1 MEGIWYIRAKDTTN
15 TTTEAYEILGLN
27 ADEMRAKFAAG
38 GESAKQATDTILTA
52 LFSMG
57 DAVKQ
62 NQAGVDLFGTMW
74 EDLGADAIKALSD
87 TNGEITT
94 TKNSLEEINEV
105 QYSGFEH
112 ELEQLK
118 REFKTSLS
126 EPLAE
131 EVIPQ
136 VKNSSIL

>member
-1 MEGIWYIRAKDTTN
+1 
-15 TTTEAYEILGLN
+15 
-27 ADEMRAKFAAG
+27 
-38 GESAKQATDTILTA
+38 
-52 LFSMG
+52 MG
-57 DAVKQ
+57 KT
-62 NQAGVDLFGTMW
+62 F
-74 EDLGADAIKALSD
+74 GADAIKALSD

-94 TKNSLEEINEV
+94 TKNSLEEINKV

-126 EPLAE
+126 KPFAE

-136 VKNSSIL
+136 VKNSL

>member
-1 MEGIWYIRAKDTTN
+1 
-15 TTTEAYEILGLN
+15 
-27 ADEMRAKFAAG
+27 
-38 GESAKQATDTILTA
+38 
-52 LFSMG
+52 
-57 DAVKQ
+57 
-62 NQAGVDLFGTMW
+62 MW

-94 TKNSLEEINEV
+94 TKNSLEEINKV

-126 EPLAE
+126 KPLAE

-136 VKNSSIL
+136 VKKIL